1 MRKMRLFAK
10 LASAIAEFYGQEFLD
25 LFDAYNSGTCQW
37 CRRILHGK
45 KEVSNPVYHLLL
57 IRFLAGSAE
66 NFFTTR
72 YLQSPEFLLFGEP
85 PYPCMNKICEYY
97 SQGVIERIETITR
110 SAREYNAVFVC
121 PHCGMIYK
129 RRTST
134 RKARKNPEQVTIS
147 DYGLKWKEKLK
158 ELVIAGKST
167 NFISNVLQCHFY
179 TVVKFRVSYGFLP
192 PECSEAKKVKT
203 KEKISKKIPEEQ
215 QKKYYRQKWLEL
227 ISENPSAIRS
237 DLYSKSSGCYA
248 WLKKNDNEWFEQN
261 TPKSQKGSGGVDW
274 EKRDSEYVELLKIS
288 VEKMRS
294 EEIKPRRI
302 ALATI
307 AKNAGIYELPKNL
320 VLGKLPKT
328 QAFLDENLESAE
340 QWHKRK
346 ILWVVK
352 VLREQGRLNLKRL
365 RVLLCIS
372 PKEFNP
378 LREFVSEVMRR
389 FDDN

>member
-1 MRKMRLFAK
+1 MSKHSR
-10 LASAIAEFYGQEFLD
+10 IWNQE
-25 LFDAYNSGTCQW
+25 
-37 CRRILHGK
+37 
-45 KEVSNPVYHLLL
+45 
-57 IRFLAGSAE
+57 
-66 NFFTTR
+66 
-72 YLQSPEFLLFGEP
+72 
-85 PYPCMNKICEYY
+85 
-97 SQGVIERIETITR
+97 
-110 SAREYNAVFVC
+110 
-121 PHCGMIYK
+121 
-129 RRTST
+129 
-134 RKARKNPEQVTIS
+134 
-147 DYGLKWKEKLK
+147 
-158 ELVIAGKST
+158 
-167 NFISNVLQCHFY
+167 
-179 TVVKFRVSYGFLP
+179 
-192 PECSEAKKVKT
+192 
-203 KEKISKKIPEEQ
+203 
-215 QKKYYRQKWLEL
+215 
-227 ISENPSAIRS
+227 
-237 DLYSKSSGCYA
+237 
-248 WLKKNDNEWFEQN
+248 
-261 TPKSQKGSGGVDW
+261 SGGVDW

-307 AKNAGIYELPKNL
+307 AKNAGIYSLPKNL